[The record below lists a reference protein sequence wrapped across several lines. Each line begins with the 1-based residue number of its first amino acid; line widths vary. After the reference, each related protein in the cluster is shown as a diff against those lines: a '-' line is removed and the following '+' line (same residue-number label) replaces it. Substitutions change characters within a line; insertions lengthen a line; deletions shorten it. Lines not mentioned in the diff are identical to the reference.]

1 MFKQQLNKDSHEYDH
16 KPAES
21 DVAQAK
27 FINAKMKKMKIDP
40 VQAEFD
46 KLQKVNKIKDVDLG
60 TVKSTL
66 VDKYSFNKSLDNYNK
81 MTNQPGHN
89 SNPKMVKESN
99 DAFKKMEN
107 MKAKDPQG
115 NVVSAMSIFIDD

>member
-1 MFKQQLNKDSHEYDH
+1 MESGLYKKYISKEIDPKLIVDSVKKAAFDKDFNEL
-16 KPAES
+16 
-21 DVAQAK
+21 QAK
-27 FINAKMKKMKIDP
+27 
-40 VQAEFD
+40 
-46 KLQKVNKIKDVDLG
+46 NKIKEVELP

-66 VDKYSFNKSLDNYNK
+66 VDEYSFNKSLDNYNK

-99 DAFKKMEN
+99 DAFKKIED
-107 MKAKDPQG
+107 MKARDSKG